1 MGPSTTTSADQA
13 SEKATG
19 KRRGEGNVISNA
31 LPQQRS
37 YQRSISVQFLLASTN
52 TQAGTAVEKLSSA
65 LSEVVLLAAVPALG
79 ATAAAGPLA
88 RVRCRV
94 LEYLHVPPAVR
105 VGQRGSEKQ
114 QLFFFKAGRCEDS
127 ENRGREEAN
136 SHLAERVVL
145 VLESGDALLELG
157 IADLE
162 VLGLRLQLR
171 HVRLLPLPG
180 LLRRHAVPQQPLEPV
195 LLLVP
200 RGAAALLPRRWGR
213 RLAIL
218 LGALVRACCAR
229 RRRRA
234 DANLRHAPYLLVAL
248 RPCDARDLTCMRQL
262 SELQNS
268 TTEEREIGVVA
279 GQHLPPS
286 LRLLGAE
293 LEERSLLVGSELVA
307 LFVCCFSCS
316 CAAILLSPLQS
327 TDQDLLPPATT
338 PPSDSAS
345 SRGKKIKSLNTPHAR
360 MDNEQQGREKNR
372 CRSDETEKARGERE
386 CLCAGHG
393 EMVVGGL
400 GVLFLVGRHPR
411 CARHRHPTVET
422 TGAWRAAAPYTPPP
436 HLTETS

>member
-1 MGPSTTTSADQA
+1 
-13 SEKATG
+13 
-19 KRRGEGNVISNA
+19 
-31 LPQQRS
+31 
-37 YQRSISVQFLLASTN
+37 
-52 TQAGTAVEKLSSA
+52 
-65 LSEVVLLAAVPALG
+65 
-79 ATAAAGPLA
+79 
-88 RVRCRV
+88 
-94 LEYLHVPPAVR
+94 
-105 VGQRGSEKQ
+105 
-114 QLFFFKAGRCEDS
+114 
-127 ENRGREEAN
+127 
-136 SHLAERVVL
+136 
-145 VLESGDALLELG
+145 
-157 IADLE
+157 
-162 VLGLRLQLR
+162 
-171 HVRLLPLPG
+171 
-180 LLRRHAVPQQPLEPV
+180 
-195 LLLVP
+195 
-200 RGAAALLPRRWGR
+200 
-213 RLAIL
+213 
-218 LGALVRACCAR
+218 
-229 RRRRA
+229 
-234 DANLRHAPYLLVAL
+234 
-248 RPCDARDLTCMRQL
+248 MRQL